1 MKEKINKFINEKVD
15 LYKVY
20 IVLVLLIMVI
30 PFAMFFVMPST
41 SSTENKKLAEF
52 PSLSTEDGSFNIN
65 YMKDLSSYFE
75 DRFAFRNELVDLNSH
90 IRAGIF
96 KTSPEDDV
104 IVGNNGWL
112 YYSATLDDFKGD
124 DLSNN
129 RELYS
134 IARNIKLVQ
143 EYCDAN
149 NTKFVFTIAPNKNSL
164 YPENM
169 PANLSAKISDN
180 TDSKLLKKYLE
191 SEEINYVDMFDLF
204 GNQDETLYLKRDSH
218 WNKKG
223 AVLAYNAMLDAA
235 EFEHED
241 YSNIE
246 SGLVNGTVGDLNSMI
261 YPVTPTPEED
271 YVYDKDYI
279 FTYEGGSKD
288 KLDVTSDEIKTA
300 CENGT
305 CNLVMYR
312 DSFGNSLIDLF
323 SEEFANSYFSKLEPY
338 NISDIE
344 ENEADVLI
352 LEKVERHIQSLYK
365 VAPMMKALQKSDLK
379 KAIYEEDFKSL
390 GLEYKDES
398 AELNYELKEEAL
410 ERLAS
415 EIAKADESGINEIF
429 SADEIIVDCTYN
441 GKYLEVSGEIDNTV
455 LDENSRIY
463 AIVSDVTNV
472 GVYEAFLIN
481 ENQFII
487 YLDTDNENIGLE
499 IALVSGDG
507 KTATLFNCG
516 DFSDTFKS
524 DIIAV
529 GDAAS
534 KAATAE
540 KEIIEAEKLAK
551 EEAERLKKEEEE
563 RLKKEQEEAERKA
576 KEEAEKK
583 ASQGSGKSIISK
595 TFYEDCGSDTG
606 YYEIVWSDGSVTY
619 QDVN

>member
-1 MKEKINKFINEKVD
+1 MKEKINKFISEKVD

-20 IVLVLLIMVI
+20 IVLVMLIMVI

-52 PSLSTEDGSFNIN
+52 PSLSTKEGSFNLN

-75 DRFAFRNELVDLNSH
+75 DRFAFRNELVDLNSR

-104 IVGNNGWL
+104 IVGSNGWL

-134 IARNIKLVQ
+134 IARNIKLIQ
-143 EYCDAN
+143 EYCEN
-149 NTKFVFTIAPNKNSL
+149 KGTKFVFTIAPNKNSL

-169 PANLSAKISDN
+169 PSNLSAKISDYS
-180 TDSKLLKKYLE
+180 DAKLLKKYLD

-204 GNQDETLYLKRDSH
+204 ANQDETLYLKRDSH

-241 YSNIE
+241 YSNIG
-246 SGLVNGTVGDLNSMI
+246 SGLVNGTIGDLNTMI

-271 YVYDKDYI
+271 YVYDKDYV
-279 FTYEGGSKD
+279 FTYEGGSAE

-305 CNLVMYR
+305 GNLVMYR

-344 ENEADVLI
+344 DNEADVLI

-365 VAPMMKALQKSDLK
+365 VAPMMSALKKADLK
-379 KAIYEEDFKSL
+379 DAIYEEAFKSL
-390 GLEYKDES
+390 GLEYSDENEES
-398 AELNYELKEEAL
+398 KYELNEEAIVNL
-410 ERLAS
+410 IS
-415 EIAKADESGINEIF
+415 EMSKADESGIDGLF
-429 SADEIIVDCTYN
+429 SSDELTIESSHD
-441 GKYLEVSGEIDNTV
+441 GKYLEVSGEINNNT
-455 LDENSRIY
+455 LEENARIY
-463 AIVSDVTNV
+463 AFVSDITET
-472 GVYEAFLIN
+472 GAYEAFLLSDNKFTLYI
-481 ENQFII
+481 
-487 YLDTDNENIGLE
+487 DTDNENIGLV
-499 IALVSGDG
+499 IVLVSGDG
-507 KTATLFNCG
+507 KEATLFNCG

-583 ASQGSGKSIISK
+583 SSEGSGKSIVSK